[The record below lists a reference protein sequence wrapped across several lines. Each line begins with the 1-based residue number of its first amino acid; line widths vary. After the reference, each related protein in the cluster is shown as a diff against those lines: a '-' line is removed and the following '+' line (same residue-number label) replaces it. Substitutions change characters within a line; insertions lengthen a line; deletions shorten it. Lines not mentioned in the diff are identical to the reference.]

1 MKTKFTAQDIREGRF
16 SLSPTLSARVTV
28 ERDDDHGAPWEENDG
43 HGPVS
48 EWTARDKRPGE
59 RVLSADRHV
68 KRFYD
73 FAAAVEIAKRDG
85 WDAPPYKTGTKGE
98 QAARAVES
106 DFQFL
111 KSWCDDEW
119 FYAVV
124 SVTLHDVDGEEIAT
138 DCLGGVE
145 SKGDYWRECA
155 ADMLNEL
162 IAQHGAETVER
173 AYWEARDTVT
183 A

>member
-1 MKTKFTAQDIREGRF
+1 MKTKLTAQDIHKGRF
-16 SLSPTLSARVTV
+16 ALSPAISARVTV
-28 ERDDDHGAPWEENDG
+28 ERDDCHGAPWKENDG

-48 EWTARDKRPGE
+48 EWTTRDKRPGE
-59 RVLSADRHV
+59 RVLSMDRHS

-73 FAAAVEIAKRDG
+73 FAAAVEIAKRDR

-98 QAARAVES
+98 QAVRAVES

-111 KSWCDDEW
+111 KSWCADEW

-124 SVTLHDVDGEEIAT
+124 SVSLLDVDGEEIAA
-138 DCLGGVE
+138 DWLRGVE
-145 SKGDYWRECA
+145 GKGDYWRECA

-162 IAQHGAETVER
+162 IAQHSAETVER